1 MANRRYSSLF
11 GGVKASGAAQ
21 SEAMISKQTA
31 PVVARYVSRFGFDSI
46 LIIVKCSTAL
56 FAAQPSGVN
65 RALAKQFGQSSL
77 EPMKSIGTMNRDWLV
92 AQAFEPAGSGDF
104 RVARFSSTGL
114 ESPVNRQAG
123 KPAPHSGSWK
133 AATTFMPC
141 MEIMNL
147 RRVGRCHQQGA
158 ADVSSAE
165 LLSGF
170 LCRQDAG
177 STLGFM
183 ERNDPFPARRL
194 TGKACPTGLTRL
206 SWQTLTYAQRRSA
219 IRSGHANTGKTNPGR
234 RGRFVLRFSAA
245 VIACSNGLRRCFSCQ
260 PSTLNQ
266 LLSTPDNS
274 RS

>member
-31 PVVARYVSRFGFDSI
+31 PVVARYVRRFGFDSI

-65 RALAKQFGQSSL
+65 RALAKQFGQPSL

-165 LLSGF
+165 VLSEF
-170 LCRQDAG
+170 LRRQDAG

-183 ERNDPFPARRL
+183 ERNDSLSGTSAREPGLLDWIDTPKLANVDLCTAPFRHPIRPRQHRQN
-194 TGKACPTGLTRL
+194 KPRK
-206 SWQTLTYAQRRSA
+206 TLE
-219 IRSGHANTGKTNPGR
+219 IRAP
-234 RGRFVLRFSAA
+234 L
-245 VIACSNGLRRCFSCQ
+245 LRRRHRLLKRSPSLLQLPALNPQ
-260 PSTLNQ
+260 PIALN
-266 LLSTPDNS
+266 P
-274 RS
+274 R